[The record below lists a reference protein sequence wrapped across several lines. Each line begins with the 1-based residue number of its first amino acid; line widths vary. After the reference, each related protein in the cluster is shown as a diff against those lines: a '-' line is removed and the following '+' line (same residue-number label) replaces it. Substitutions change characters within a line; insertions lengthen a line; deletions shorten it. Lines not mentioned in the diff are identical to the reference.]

1 MTKKSIVIIKEK
13 QIYHRKS
20 KFYFDV
26 HDPFKKREK
35 TNFFFFIDYIELRSV
50 TDV

>member
-35 TNFFFFIDYIELRSV
+35 TIFFFMDYIELRSV